1 MKAMYLLDTNV
12 VIDFCNSRLPQNAK
26 DLLEGIEPS
35 ISVITNIELF
45 ASSKITE
52 KEKSAIE
59 DFVGISKVYNSID
72 NSIVARTILIRK
84 LHKTKLPDAII
95 AATALVYNLTLIS
108 GNSADFKNIFELK
121 VIDPYNLPKS
131 Y

>member
-1 MKAMYLLDTNV
+1 MYLLDTNV

>member
-1 MKAMYLLDTNV
+1 MYLLDTNV

-52 KEKSAIE
+52 KEKSALE

-108 GNSADFKNIFELK
+108 GNSADFKNIFELR